1 MTLDLD
7 AIRQFFGLKER
18 LIRSGV
24 IGIDLWS
31 DEIHVLL
38 DVLLDA
44 ENLKIEEKT
53 NPEFIYPYKI
63 SGTIDGIKCFA
74 MTNKKELSKFLERRG
89 KGETVRVNG

>member
-1 MTLDLD
+1 MTPDFD
-7 AIRQFFGLKER
+7 AIRQFFILKER

-44 ENLKIEEKT
+44 EDLKIEEKT
-53 NPEFIYPYKI
+53 NPEFIYSYKI

-74 MTNKKELSKFLERRG
+74 MTNQKELSKFLERRG
-89 KGETVRVNG
+89 KSETI